1 MPRSPAVPLRPD
13 APQPP
18 PAAVEAYRRLKD
30 AILTARF
37 APGAPLSDHQFAEE
51 IGTSRT
57 PVREAILRL
66 QMEGLV
72 RVVPQVGTFVS
83 RLDLDAIRDALF
95 VRECVECGALEALA
109 AMGGHAPSRAA
120 LAPLAEAVAAHRR
133 AVAAD
138 DLDAAMAADERFHR
152 ALLELAGRGGVW
164 PVVRQA
170 REASRRLRAL
180 SVPRLAGG
188 RRSAEQHRAILNAL
202 EAGHPA
208 EAAALLRA
216 HIRMNVEFAG
226 TLARDWPDSFE
237 AQTRP

>member
-1 MPRSPAVPLRPD
+1 MPVSRRIDDLHR
-13 APQPP
+13 
-18 PAAVEAYRRLKD
+18 PAAPAAFEAYRRLKD
-30 AILTARF
+30 AILSARLP
-37 APGAPLSDHQFAEE
+37 PGAPLSDHQFAEE
-51 IGTSRT
+51 LGTSRT

-83 RLDLDAIRDALF
+83 RLDLGAIRDALF

-109 AMGGHAPSRAA
+109 DAGGPAPSRDA
-120 LAPLAEAVAAHRR
+120 LAPVAEAAAAHRR

-170 REASRRLRAL
+170 REAGRRVRAL

-188 RRSAEQHRAILNAL
+188 RRSAEQHGAILAAL
-202 EAGHPA
+202 EAGRPA
-208 EAAALLRA
+208 DAAARLRA
-216 HIRMNVEFAG
+216 HIRMNVEFAA
-226 TLARDWPDSFE
+226 TLAREWPDSFE
-237 AQTRP
+237 PESRA

>member
-1 MPRSPAVPLRPD
+1 MSVPRRIDDPLRP
-13 APQPP
+13 AA

-30 AILTARF
+30 AILSARF
-37 APGAPLSDHQFAEE
+37 APGSPLSDHQFAEE
-51 IGTSRT
+51 LGTSRT

-83 RLDLDAIRDALF
+83 RLDLGAIRDALF
-95 VRECVECGALEALA
+95 VRECVECGALDALA
-109 AMGGHAPSRAA
+109 EAGGPAPSGDA
-120 LAPLAEAVAAHRR
+120 LAPVAEAVAAHRR

-152 ALLELAGRGGVW
+152 ALLDLAGRDGVW

-170 REASRRLRAL
+170 REAGRRLRAL

-188 RRSAEQHRAILNAL
+188 RRSAEQHRAILVAL
-202 EAGHPA
+202 EAGRPA

-216 HIRMNVEFAG
+216 HIRMNVEFAT
-226 TLARDWPDSFE
+226 TLAREWPENFE
-237 AQTRP
+237 PASRS